1 MSNETLDKGK
11 IPIPPVEGQA
21 QSQVPLNYKRIKRLS
36 RMSNVNE
43 DIITKIIH
51 QEFKKL
57 KKQSDDKEEKT
68 DTYYINERQ
77 FDNEMVKQLYLNV
90 MHRLGI
96 TTGFESTSEV
106 HGFTLDQAA
115 DYLLDLGYS
124 KPYVENLKR
133 SAVLTLISYPK
144 LLKKEYKKKFEYQF
158 EKAVLSNK
166 GQIKHPVIFY
176 AETVGT
182 FITELD
188 SKGIDPFLEL
198 IRDIKT
204 LPLSALKSL
213 YRYKFDVVL
222 RYVRL
227 FSKFRW
233 KGIKNSE
240 KFVVDS
246 SQITGF
252 VSCGII
258 QLETD
263 NIEQALK
270 NINIAAR
277 LKQKKKAK
285 VTTTKGVVLEFKLA
299 GSNLLEIKFWIKI
312 QPRFRFYGIANVQ
325 SWVKKFVIKPCLVP
339 PLSLRGRI
347 NNVN

>member
-1 MSNETLDKGK
+1 MSNDSQAKQELN
-11 IPIPPVEGQA
+11 QA
-21 QSQVPLNYKRIKRLS
+21 QAQIPLNYKRIKRLS
-36 RMSNVNE
+36 RMSNVSE
-43 DIITKIIH
+43 EIVTKIVK
-51 QEFKKL
+51 QEYRKL
-57 KKQSDDKEEKT
+57 KKQSDDKKEKT
-68 DTYYINERQ
+68 DTYYINDRQ

-90 MHRLGI
+90 LHRLGI

-106 HGFTLDQAA
+106 HGFTIDQAA

-144 LLKKEYKKKFEYQF
+144 LLKKEFKKKFEYQF

-166 GQIKHPVIFY
+166 GQIKHPIIFY
-176 AETVGT
+176 AETVGG

-198 IRDIKT
+198 IRSIKT

-227 FSKFRW
+227 FSRFRW
-233 KGIKNSE
+233 KTIKSSE
-240 KFVVDS
+240 KFMVDS
-246 SQITGF
+246 GQITGF
-252 VSCGII
+252 MSCGII

-263 NIEQALK
+263 NVENALK
-270 NINIAAR
+270 NINVATR
-277 LKQKKKAK
+277 LKQQKKVK
-285 VTTTKGVVLEFKLA
+285 VTTTKGVTLMFRLK
-299 GSNLLEIKFWIKI
+299 GNLLEITYWIKI
-312 QPRFRFYGIANVQ
+312 QPRFRFYGIANVK
-325 SWVKKFVIKPCLVP
+325 SWVKNFVVKPCLVP

-347 NNVN
+347 NNNVN